1 MEEQSLTYI
10 KGQRVV
16 IRSKRS
22 DDAREDYSWRTDAE
36 LAELDAALPLRIS
49 YEDFLR
55 FYADA
60 EDTQYPLPWSQ
71 RFSVDTLEGKHIGNC
86 MYYDIDMNRGQ
97 TELGIMIGDRDYWS
111 KGYGTEVVNA
121 LVGHIFSTTSLKRIY
136 LHTLEWNIR
145 AQRCFTKCDFSPLRT
160 VNRGGKNFLL
170 MEQVRSTWEARQSYT
185 HSTYNPEGNRAMP

>member
-1 MEEQSLTYI
+1 MEEAKLTYI
-10 KGQRVV
+10 KVQRVV
-16 IRSKRS
+16 IRSKRP

-55 FYADA
+55 FYA
-60 EDTQYPLPWSQ
+60 EVTEYPLPWSQ
-71 RFSVDTLEGKHIGNC
+71 RFGVDTLEGKHIGNC

-111 KGYGTEVVNA
+111 KGYGTEVVNS
-121 LVGHIFSTTSLKRIY
+121 LVNHIFSTTSFKRIY

-145 AQRCFTKCDFSPLRT
+145 AQRCFEKCDFSPLRT

-170 MEQVRSTWEARQSYT
+170 MEQLRSTWEARQA
-185 HSTYNPEGNRAMP
+185 HNRRSIDPVDLPTTP